1 MRRESLPVGRVAST
15 DKSNEPMEL
24 LQTIYVMTQSTC
36 SVPLSSNYH
45 GQKESQPSRCIPLV
59 FAIIRLHYAH
69 LAAGKAQRKKE
80 LKKARFGSHPC
91 TFIHPDE
98 SFAVEQDREVKSAR
112 LCTCKKGYHRYY
124 TLSLDAIKMLTLD
137 YQILRLQS
145 KSLRKAVPMQENLQS
160 SKQSSKRSTGKRQNM
175 LKSIR
180 NNDV

>member
-1 MRRESLPVGRVAST
+1 MLIWPQARPSGKKSSKRRALVHTLAHSFILMR
-15 DKSNEPMEL
+15 
-24 LQTIYVMTQSTC
+24 
-36 SVPLSSNYH
+36 
-45 GQKESQPSRCIPLV
+45 
-59 FAIIRLHYAH
+59 
-69 LAAGKAQRKKE
+69 
-80 LKKARFGSHPC
+80 
-91 TFIHPDE
+91 

-145 KSLRKAVPMQENLQS
+145 RSLRKAAPMQENLQS
-160 SKQSSKRSTGKRQNM
+160 SKLSWKRSTGKRQNM